1 MRLSGGLL
9 VLVLGTGAFGQV
21 IVYND
26 PTNFHT
32 GNGVNGTCPTGAGG
46 VGCPFFYQNSELQPV
61 GSEFD
66 LYFNTNGQE
75 KLVGDEVVLMIGVPN
90 DSATT
95 NKLSA
100 SAITSVTE
108 YDPLGGAGVS

>member
-1 MRLSGGLL
+1 MPGERPKYTEGCLMRLIGALL
-9 VLVLGTGAFGQV
+9 FLLATRAFGQV
-21 IVYND
+21 IIYDD

-32 GNGVNGTCPTGAGG
+32 GNGVTGSCPTGAGG
-46 VGCPFFYQNSELQPV
+46 SGCPYFYQNSELQPV

-66 LYFNTNGQE
+66 LYFNTNGKE

-95 NKLSA
+95 H
-100 SAITSVTE
+100 
-108 YDPLGGAGVS
+108 